1 MNHTTK
7 IILYAGIAVLALGAA
22 GWLLS
27 HNAKP
32 DASVPNTSEADVRAV
47 VAGFG
52 AALQK
57 VSVLSPTA
65 AADMEAAYGSYTDP
79 ALLAQWKAA
88 PSMAPG
94 RQTSSPWPDHI
105 DIVSI
110 TKVSND
116 RYEVTGSVVLMTSN
130 EVERGGNAGTIPV
143 SLTLTKQGDG
153 RWLITAYHEEAPQL
167 GADASGGKG

>member
-1 MNHTTK
+1 MSYTAK
-7 IILYAGIAVLALGAA
+7 VVLYIGIAALALGAA
-22 GWLLS
+22 GWLLA

-32 DASVPNTSEADVRAV
+32 DMSATDIGEADVRAAV
-47 VAGFG
+47 TGFG

-65 AADMEAAYGSYTDP
+65 ADDMDAAYGPYVDA

-105 DIVSI
+105 DIDSV
-110 TKVSND
+110 TKAD
-116 RYEVTGSVVLMTSN
+116 DGTYDVTGSVVLMTSN
-130 EVERGGNAGTIPV
+130 EVEHGGNAGTVPV
-143 SLTLTKQGDG
+143 SMTLRWEGDSWKVFRYVEG
-153 RWLITAYHEEAPQL
+153 APAPAATEA
-167 GADASGGKG
+167 KG